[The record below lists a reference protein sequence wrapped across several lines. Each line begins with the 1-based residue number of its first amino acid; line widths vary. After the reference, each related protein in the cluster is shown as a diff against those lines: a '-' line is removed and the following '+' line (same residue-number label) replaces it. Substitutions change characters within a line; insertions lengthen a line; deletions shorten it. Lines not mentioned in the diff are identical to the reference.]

1 MRGEKGSGG
10 RGGSKGSGGSEA
22 PPKLN
27 RAWAS
32 FSFTSFISF
41 ASSTSFTSL
50 LLSTLLLLSS
60 CSRSVPTQPG
70 VVNFVI
76 ETMPTNLDPRIGIDG
91 PSERIDG
98 LIFSSLVDLDAQRN
112 PRGELAEKWETP
124 NPLTY
129 VFHLRPGVKFHD
141 GRSLTSVDVKYTFD
155 SIIDRTVTSPK
166 RGSLSLV
173 KYIETPDAGTI
184 IFHLSE
190 PYAGFLWSITRP
202 AIGIVPAGSGN
213 DVASHPVGTG
223 PFRFVS
229 AQQDD
234 SVVLERNPSYFG
246 TPATIS
252 TIRFRIVPEAI
263 VRALELRKGTADLE
277 MTSLTPDMIPVL
289 KSQSGIEV
297 TEDPGTNYDYIVFNF
312 SDDTLAKREVRQAL
326 ALATDRE
333 AIIRYLL
340 RDEARLADGPLPPNN
355 WAYEPDIMRFAYN
368 PQQAE
373 RLLDAAGFAR
383 RPDMSGMRLQLT
395 MKTSTQE
402 STRLLGTAIQEQWRK
417 VGVDL
422 QLKPVEDA
430 TLFSDLARGN
440 FQLSTLR
447 WLGGNNDPD
456 LFFAYVFSSKM
467 MPPAGANRGHYHNE
481 KLDALLDQSRTEMDM
496 EKRRKL
502 FSEIQKIVA
511 EDAPYVSLWFRDN
524 VSVHRKRI
532 SNVQLSPSGDY
543 DFLRNINAQ

>member
-1 MRGEKGSGG
+1 MRGKEGRGG
-10 RGGSKGSGGSEA
+10 RGGSKGIGGSER

-27 RAWAS
+27 RVWAD
-32 FSFTSFISF
+32 FSFISF
-41 ASSTSFTSL
+41 ASSTTFTSL
-50 LLSTLLLLSS
+50 LLSTLLLLSA
-60 CSRSVPTQPG
+60 CSHSVPTQPG

-76 ETMPTNLDPRIGIDG
+76 ETMPTNLDPRIGIDAS
-91 PSERIDG
+91 SERIDG
-98 LIFSSLVDLDAQRN
+98 LIFNSLVDLDAQRN

-141 GRSLTSVDVKYTFD
+141 GRALTSVDVKYTFD

-166 RGSLSLV
+166 RGSLSLI
-173 KYIETPDAGTI
+173 KYIETPDTDTI

-190 PYAGFLWSITRP
+190 PYAGFLWNITRP
-202 AIGIVPAGSGN
+202 AIGIVPAGSVS

-234 SVVLERNPSYFG
+234 NVVLERNPSYFG

-289 KSQSGIEV
+289 KSLAGIEV

-312 SDDTLAKREVRQAL
+312 SEDALAKREVRQAL

-355 WAYEPDIMRFAYN
+355 WAYEPDIKRFAFD

-373 RLLDAAGFAR
+373 QLLDKAGFLR
-383 RPDMSGMRLQLT
+383 RPDMGGMRLQLT

-430 TLFSDLARGN
+430 TLFSDLAQGN

-481 KLDALLDQSRTEMDM
+481 KLDALLDQARVEMDM
-496 EKRRKL
+496 GKRRKL

-511 EDAPYVSLWFRDN
+511 EDVPYVSLWFRDN

-532 SNVQLSPSGDY
+532 SNVQLSPSGDF
-543 DFLRNINAQ
+543 DFLRNIQAQ

>member
-1 MRGEKGSGG
+1 MRGEKGSAGC
-10 RGGSKGSGGSEA
+10 GGSKGSRGSEP

-27 RAWAS
+27 GVWAA

-41 ASSTSFTSL
+41 ASSTSFASL
-50 LLSTLLLLSS
+50 LLSTILLLSA
-60 CSRSVPTQPG
+60 CSRSVPAQPG

-98 LIFSSLVDLDAQRN
+98 LIFNSLVDLDAQRN

-141 GRSLTSVDVKYTFD
+141 GRVLTSVDVKYTFD

-166 RGSLSLV
+166 RGSLSLI

-202 AIGIVPAGSGN
+202 AIGIVPAGSGT
-213 DVASHPVGTG
+213 DVANHPVGTG
-223 PFRFVS
+223 PFQFVS

-234 SVVLERNPSYFG
+234 NVVLERNPSYFG

-289 KSQSGIEV
+289 KSQAGIEV

-312 SDDTLAKREVRQAL
+312 SDEALAKREVRQAL

-333 AIIRYLL
+333 AIVRYLL

-355 WAYEPDIMRFAYN
+355 WAYEPDIQRFAYD

-373 RLLDAAGFAR
+373 QLLDAAGFAR
-383 RPDMSGMRLQLT
+383 RPAMGGMRLQLT

-430 TLFSDLARGN
+430 TLFSDLAQGN

-481 KLDALLDQSRTEMDM
+481 KLDALLDQSRVEMDM
-496 EKRRKL
+496 GKRRKL

-511 EDAPYVSLWFRDN
+511 EDVPYVSLWFRDN

-532 SNVQLSPSGDY
+532 SNVQLSPSGDF